1 MTSAVSLT
9 IKALLAQS
17 GVTGTTSTRIRPF
30 PLPQGETLPAIA
42 VAMSAEDEEYL
53 LSGAAQYPQT
63 SVQVHCIALTAS
75 AAIELGE
82 RVKEALRDLL
92 YTSSDSPP
100 VRASFQKEAVDFTD
114 FSDDL
119 STHRRVM
126 AFSLRWR

>member
-1 MTSAVSLT
+1 MTSAISLT

-17 GVTGTTSTRIRPF
+17 GVTGTTSTRVRPF

-42 VAMSAEDEEYL
+42 VAMSAEDEEYT

-63 SVQVHCIALTAS
+63 SVQIHCIGMTAS
-75 AAIELGE
+75 SAIELGE
-82 RVKEALRDLL
+82 RVKEGLRDLL

-100 VRASFQKEAVDFTD
+100 VKASFQKEPIDFTD

-126 AFSLRWR
+126 GFSLRWR

>member
-9 IKALLAQS
+9 LKALLAQS

-53 LSGAAQYPQT
+53 LSGAAQYPNAT
-63 SVQVHCIALTAS
+63 VQVHCIATTATS
-75 AAIELGE
+75 AIQLGE
-82 RVKEALRDLL
+82 KVKDALRDLHF
-92 YTSSDSPP
+92 SDSPP
-100 VRASFQKEAVDFTD
+100 VSASFVKEALDFTD

-119 STHRRVM
+119 TTFRRVM
-126 AFSLRWR
+126 GFSVRWR

>member
-9 IKALLAQS
+9 IKALLAQA
-17 GVTGTTSTRIRPF
+17 GVTGTTSTRVRPF
-30 PLPQGETLPAIA
+30 PLQQGESLPAIA
-42 VAMSAEDEEYL
+42 VSMSAEDEEYL

-63 SVQVHCIALTAS
+63 SVQVHCIALTAG

-100 VRASFQKEAVDFTD
+100 VRASFQKDAVDFID

-126 AFSLRWR
+126 GFTVRWR